1 MSETFN
7 EHLQSEELEA
17 NIGETASD
25 IFSNQEI
32 SVHEDPETNREEVVS
47 PEESQEVLEQR
58 EAHEAAEALA
68 EHMNQ
73 TDGTTYTAEDLMNG
87 PESATWV
94 SRFVEEHPRARKL
107 LNVFMLSTALAG
119 AAAPHEAKADMLGDV
134 ITTVVRGSVQQGSA
148 ASQQR
153 IYQEQAADRQAAQ
166 RQQEQMRA
174 QQAHQDMINRQQM
187 QQEDLA
193 HRHAMRDIKDPYVRE
208 KAELDYRQQKER
220 RMEVINQTRQQGWR
234 ENQEQAQEEQRK
246 QQQIYQQRQIQVNT
260 QNQVI
265 QQGTNHFLQSILMKH

>member
-1 MSETFN
+1 MSENYN
-7 EHLQSEELEA
+7 EHLHIEEPEA
-17 NIGETASD
+17 DTEVATNNFLPD
-25 IFSNQEI
+25 QEI
-32 SVHEDPETNREEVVS
+32 SAHEDPEIDQEGIVS
-47 PEESQEVLEQR
+47 PEEGQEVLEQG
-58 EAHEAAEALA
+58 EAREAAEALA
-68 EHMNQ
+68 EHINQ

-87 PESATWV
+87 PEAATWV

-119 AAAPHEAKADMLGDV
+119 AVAPHEAKADMLGDV
-134 ITTVVRGSVQQGSA
+134 ITTVVRGAVQQGNT

-153 IYQEQAADRQAAQ
+153 IYQEQAADRQAQQ

-174 QQAHQDMINRQQM
+174 QQAHRDLINRQQM
-187 QQEDLA
+187 EQEDLA
-193 HRHAMRDIKDPYVRE
+193 HRQAVRDIKDPYARE

-220 RMEVINQTRQQGWR
+220 RMEVVNQTRQQEWR
-234 ENQEQAQEEQRK
+234 ETQEQAQAAQIK
-246 QQQIYQQRQIQVNT
+246 QQQIYQQRQIEVNT